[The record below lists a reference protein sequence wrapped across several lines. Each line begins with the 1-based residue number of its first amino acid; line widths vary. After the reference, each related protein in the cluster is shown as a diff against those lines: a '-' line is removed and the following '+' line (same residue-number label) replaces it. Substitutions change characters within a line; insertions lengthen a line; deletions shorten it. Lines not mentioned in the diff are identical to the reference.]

1 MFKIIN
7 SGDISRG
14 VERCP
19 ISLEDPAHVHDV
31 TDFVVSCNKFL
42 ALHGDGVD
50 DPWS

>member
-19 ISLEDPAHVHDV
+19 IAVENHADVHDV
-31 TDFVVSCNKFL
+31 TDFVVSF
-42 ALHGDGVD
+42 DFSV
-50 DPWS
+50 